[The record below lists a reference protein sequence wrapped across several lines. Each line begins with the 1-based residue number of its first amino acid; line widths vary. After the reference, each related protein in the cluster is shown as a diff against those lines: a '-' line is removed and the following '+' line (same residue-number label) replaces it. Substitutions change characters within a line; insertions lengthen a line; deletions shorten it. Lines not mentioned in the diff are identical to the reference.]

1 MSCRLVEQEK
11 QVEEMVRRLEESTAG
26 KAEY

>member
-1 MSCRLVEQEK
+1 VMAILLEQEK

-26 KAEY
+26 NAES